1 MRYFKQFPSIEFP
14 TVLTRYEFQDV
25 SYRHDEFPSAIRALP
40 SGGFLVVWVSP
51 EPHNS
56 KYQLELRESEFE
68 SSDAFFIN
76 SDTELELVL
85 NKILG
90 DS

>member
-14 TVLTRYEFQDV
+14 AVLARYEFDDV
-25 SYRHDEFPSAIRALP
+25 SYRHDEFPSAIRALHG
-40 SGGFLVVWVSP
+40 GGFIVVWISV
-51 EPHNS
+51 EPHDS
-56 KYQLELRESEFE
+56 KYRLELREDEFE

-76 SDTELELVL
+76 SDVELELVL

-90 DS
+90 